1 MNEYDY
7 IDFSDIPEI
16 TGKQKGRKNPYYE
29 RIMKY
34 GFSITEHYSPE
45 DVKNIISGIYNRKID
60 LFELD
65 PEEQAALER
74 YNKRMAELMS
84 NEKTT

>member
-1 MNEYDY
+1 MREDRA

-16 TGKQKGRKNPYYE
+16 TDFSKARKNPYYE

-45 DVKNIISGIYNRKID
+45 DVKEMVKGVCTRKID
-60 LFELD
+60 IMTVD
-65 PEEQAALER
+65 PEEQKAFER
-74 YNKRMAELMS
+74 YKKAHGY
-84 NEKTT
+84 TD